1 MRKKV
6 KIKNQCCIYYFL
18 YLLCLRKEINYKM
31 KKILRTV
38 SLVALLGC
46 LFACNN
52 TTSSSVS
59 SSSSTQSIS
68 SVESSNE
75 ESSTSSTSESSELSE
90 ESSSESLSEE
100 SSTSEQSESS
110 SSEAVVEATGVTLD
124 QTAVT
129 LKITKDVA
137 NPTVTLVATVA
148 PENATDKT
156 VTWETS
162 DETIATVADGVV
174 TGLKYGTATITVKK
188 GDFTATCEVKVE
200 TELPEPVVT
209 TIAELAVDDTKLVK
223 VTGVVDNVVST
234 LYGNFDLV
242 DVTTGNKVY
251 VYGLGAKETIAQDFY
266 WKEGKLKYSNPK
278 SYGSLNV
285 QAGDEITVVGVY
297 YEYVDRSGKS
307 TLELSGYLD
316 SKGDGS
322 KYKYTASVEVND
334 STMGSATLSKTTDI
348 TYGEEIEVIPA
359 PAEGYTVEKVE
370 INGRGIA
377 ANEGKY
383 TFKAG
388 LENKVVVTFT
398 EVSDTPLES
407 ATYDCA
413 VNATTFSNQTVNYKE
428 STATID
434 GLIITCSN
442 ACYNAPSATGDW
454 VGDSEKKVI
463 ICAKNSTQYVTIE
476 KEGMTGVEFN
486 LRSWGTKAQALT
498 FTVEYYDSATSS
510 WVSTYNDGESAF
522 STAGLATGKNFTI
535 ASGSKTFTSSKLR
548 LVYSTTSKSNQTSAL
563 LSIKV
568 TY

>member
-1 MRKKV
+1 
-6 KIKNQCCIYYFL
+6 
-18 YLLCLRKEINYKM
+18 M

-162 DETIATVADGVV
+162 DEKIATVADGVV

-200 TELPEPVVT
+200 TELPEPIVT

-548 LVYSTTSKSNQTSAL
+548 LVYSSTTSKSNQTSAL